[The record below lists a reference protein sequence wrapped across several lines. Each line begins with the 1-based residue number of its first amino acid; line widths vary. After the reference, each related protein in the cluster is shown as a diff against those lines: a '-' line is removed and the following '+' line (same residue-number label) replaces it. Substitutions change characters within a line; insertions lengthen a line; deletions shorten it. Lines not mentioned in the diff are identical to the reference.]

1 MDRDEVRAL
10 LERVADG
17 QLAASDALD
26 ALVAAPLAGFA
37 DLGFARLDT
46 HRALR
51 TGDPEVVYGAGKT
64 PAEVVALLRALHEQ
78 TGDRPAV
85 VTRLSDEAIASVR
98 AELPAAP

>member
-10 LERVADG
+10 LNRVSAG
-17 QLAASDALD
+17 EQSTEAALR
-26 ALVAAPLAGFA
+26 ALVSGPLSGRDGATGME

-64 PAEVVALLRALHEQ
+64 PEQTVALLGTLLA
-78 TGDRPAV
+78 
-85 VTRLSDEAIASVR
+85 
-98 AELPAAP
+98 